1 MILLFL
7 IILLFTIVSHTML
20 YKIKSEVFEFN
31 VWVHFSILSIVVVGL
46 CCQLTEFKNLYYLII
61 PAGFGVISYLVG
73 LIKLRKLSKFFP
85 VNDISCVWGVL
96 NVSFYF
102 VIFVNAILDL
112 L

>member
-20 YKIKSEVFEFN
+20 YKVKSEVFEFN
-31 VWVHFSILSIVVVGL
+31 VWVHFSILSIIVVSIY
-46 CCQLTEFKNLYYLII
+46 CQFIEFKNLYYLII
-61 PAGFGVISYLVG
+61 PAGHGIISYSAG

-96 NVSFYF
+96 NVSFYL

>member
-7 IILLFTIVSHTML
+7 IILLFTIVSHIML
-20 YKIKSEVFEFN
+20 YKVKSEVFELN
-31 VWVHFSILSIVVVGL
+31 VWVHFSILSIIVVGL

-61 PAGFGVISYLVG
+61 SAGFGVISYLVG

-96 NVSFYF
+96 NVSFYL
-102 VIFVNAILDL
+102 VIFVNATLDL